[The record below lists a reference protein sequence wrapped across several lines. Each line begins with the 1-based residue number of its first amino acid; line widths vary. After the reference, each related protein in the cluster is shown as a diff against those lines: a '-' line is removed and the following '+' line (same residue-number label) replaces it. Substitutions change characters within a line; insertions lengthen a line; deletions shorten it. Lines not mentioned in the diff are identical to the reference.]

1 MKRGWYSVVWILEL
15 STIAVLALILVLP
28 IQDYALREFKDWQRN
43 PSRRTLKAFEDK
55 RQDELRLR
63 MTIAVPFI
71 AFAASLACTLFR
83 SRPNPKTSNSPRV

>member
-1 MKRGWYSVVWILEL
+1 
-15 STIAVLALILVLP
+15 LALILVLP

-63 MTIAVPFI
+63 TTIAVPFI
-71 AFAASLACTLFR
+71 AFAGLLACTLFR
-83 SRPNPKTSNSPRV
+83 SRPSPKTSNSSRV